1 MSTQASPR
9 SQSMYASRDDGAAIQ
24 SSIGRRWGFRRK
36 EKAGC
41 PSLRLRSEAVTFLMS
56 SKNRC
61 CKQNSYNDKLVINLK
76 KSQTL
81 RAGSFALFAKGW
93 EPDSLRNQP
102 TQLSPGKRSAGPLR
116 LSAPDI
122 SRAARP
128 EIAPAGR
135 QHGRAGRG
143 LPSQRRSR

>member
-36 EKAGC
+36 EKAGGPI
-41 PSLRLRSEAVTFLMS
+41 PSTS
-56 SKNRC
+56 
-61 CKQNSYNDKLVINLK
+61 
-76 KSQTL
+76 L
-81 RAGSFALFAKGW
+81 RAGAVALFGKGW
-93 EPDSLRNQP
+93 ERDSLRNQP

-135 QHGRAGRG
+135 QHGRAGHG
-143 LPSQRRSR
+143 LPSQRRSRGRSPRYER